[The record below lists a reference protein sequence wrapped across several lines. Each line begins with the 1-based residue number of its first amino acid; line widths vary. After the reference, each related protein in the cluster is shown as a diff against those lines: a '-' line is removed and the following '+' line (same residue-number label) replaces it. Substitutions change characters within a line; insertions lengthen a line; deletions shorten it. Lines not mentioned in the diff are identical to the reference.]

1 MLIQFYDRG
10 SPPGKRLFAD
20 LENICQRLQITPDPE
35 YIREMHRPHSM
46 GIQGKSILMINGQVV
61 SVDKLPS
68 AKELEE
74 ILEDYQEDNY

>member
-35 YIREMHRPHSM
+35 YIREMHRIYSM
-46 GIQGKSILMINGQVV
+46 GIQGKSFLLINGQTAL
-61 SVDKLPS
+61 VDKFPS
-68 AKELEE
+68 AKELES
-74 ILEDYQEDNY
+74 IIQDYLDDDY

>member
-46 GIQGKSILMINGQVV
+46 GIQGKSILMINNQVV
-61 SVDKLPS
+61 SVDKFPS
-68 AKELEE
+68 AKELES
-74 ILEDYQEDNY
+74 IIQDYQDDEY

>member
-35 YIREMHRPHSM
+35 YIREMHRIYSM
-46 GIQGKSILMINGQVV
+46 GIQGKSVLLINGQTAL
-61 SVDKLPS
+61 VDKFPS
-68 AKELEE
+68 AKELES
-74 ILEDYQEDNY
+74 IIQDYLDDDY